1 MRWENFRR
9 SILVGLL
16 LSLGVAGFGQDLFD
30 YSNSKKYADY
40 LFEAGRY
47 EEAATEYDR
56 VVYLNA
62 TDTAAWQNLLISMQ
76 YLELYQES
84 VARLKSIKTISTST
98 IQFGRIHTYA
108 LFSSYQFEAIS
119 EVLTS
124 YSFPTAD
131 IVFLNSA
138 SFALAGNWVNAE
150 QETEKLSDA
159 PYLVQQM
166 HDISMEAQN
175 RNRKSPFLAGAL
187 STVVPG
193 MGKIYTGRW
202 KDGLFSLLL
211 ITTTGYQAY
220 RIISEKGIDRPGAW
234 IFGGLALGFYTGNI
248 YGSVKSAK
256 VYNEFEEKKYED
268 RVQYLLDIYYGR

>member
-1 MRWENFRR
+1 M
-9 SILVGLL
+9 
-16 LSLGVAGFGQDLFD
+16 LGYGQDLFD
-30 YSNSKKYADY
+30 YDNSKKYADY

-47 EEAATEYDR
+47 EESATEYDR

-62 TDTAAWQNLLISMQ
+62 NDTSAWQNLLVSMQ

-84 VARLKSIKTISTST
+84 IQRLHAIEDISTSS
-98 IQFGRIHTYA
+98 IEFGKIHTYA
-108 LFSSYQFEAIS
+108 LFSSSRFEEIS
-119 EVLTS
+119 SVIPS
-124 YSFPTAD
+124 YSFKSTD
-131 IVFLNSA
+131 VVFLNSA
-138 SFALAGNWVNAE
+138 SFALAGNWENA
-150 QETEKLSDA
+150 QMETGKIKDA

-166 HDISMEAQN
+166 HDISVEAQE